1 MKTSAMRVIGS
12 RLNWQPSP
20 RYRSPARRTAS
31 PAARRFVAARHCVAA
46 RRSAV
51 PAMRRERRFSV
62 AIFPQLLAL
71 VSDVLTETARKTT
84 ADARKGRWVERRNAP
99 WWDRARLAC
108 ATPLLERGCEAGR
121 RALSEERQFGEP

>member
-1 MKTSAMRVIGS
+1 
-12 RLNWQPSP
+12 
-20 RYRSPARRTAS
+20 
-31 PAARRFVAARHCVAA
+31 
-46 RRSAV
+46 
-51 PAMRRERRFSV
+51 MRRERRFSV

-108 ATPLLERGCEAGR
+108 ATPLLERVCEAGR